1 MRLTYNSKILIYKVT
16 TEKQPRVS
24 IGIYDQ
30 CDQCGTLL
38 YTYQNCRQSVT
49 FFVDS
54 VHKILLSE
62 KDEDNIMKA
71 HKKLNANEC

>member
-24 IGIYDQ
+24 IGI

-49 FFVDS
+49 FFVES